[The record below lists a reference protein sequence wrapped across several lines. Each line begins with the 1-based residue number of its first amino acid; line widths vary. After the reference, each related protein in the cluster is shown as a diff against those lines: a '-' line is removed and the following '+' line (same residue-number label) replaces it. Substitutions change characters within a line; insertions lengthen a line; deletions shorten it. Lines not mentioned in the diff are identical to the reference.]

1 MSFDPYEFDR
11 SPNPFENRYPLGL
24 HLSNTFLWM
33 FLGLMIT
40 FGVAIASWL
49 AGIAPI
55 VFSTVG
61 TIALLIVQLV
71 VVISLTAM
79 IENMSVG
86 MAKACFVAYSAL
98 TGLTFSVYFYMFEL
112 GSLIFVFLT
121 TAVFF
126 GVFGLYG
133 RLTQTDLSSLRPIL
147 ISGLVVLLVYGLITL
162 FVPGLGMLDAVM
174 TLGAVALFLAYTAYD
189 MQKVERYYYYY
200 RSDSEMLEKA
210 AIFSALQLYLDFI
223 NLFIRLLRF
232 LGKRKD

>member
-11 SPNPFENRYPLGL
+11 SPNTFENEYPFGL
-24 HLSNTFLWM
+24 HLSNTFVWM

-40 FGVAIASWL
+40 FGVAL
-49 AGIAPI
+49 AGWMLRIGPV
-55 VFSTVG
+55 VFSTIG
-61 TIALLIVQLV
+61 SLALLIVQLV
-71 VVISLTAM
+71 VVVFLTAM
-79 IENMSVG
+79 IEKMSVG
-86 MAKACFVAYSAL
+86 MAKACFLAYSAL
-98 TGLTFSVYFYMFEL
+98 TGLTFTVYFYMFEL
-112 GSLIFVFLT
+112 GSMIFVFLV

-133 RLTQTDLSSLRPIL
+133 RMTQNDLSSLRPIL

-189 MQKVERYYYYY
+189 MQKVERYYYFY
-200 RSDSEMLEKA
+200 RHDPDMLEKA

>member
-11 SPNPFENRYPLGL
+11 SPKTVENEYPLGL

-40 FGVAIASWL
+40 FGVAIAGWMM
-49 AGIAPI
+49 GIAPLI
-55 VFSTVG
+55 FSTVG
-61 TIALLIVQLV
+61 TVALLVVQLL
-71 VVISLTAM
+71 VVIFLTAM
-79 IENMSVG
+79 IENMSAG
-86 MAKACFVAYSAL
+86 TAKACFVAYSAL
-98 TGLTFSVYFYMFEL
+98 TGLTFTVYFYLFEL
-112 GSLIFVFLT
+112 GSMIFVFLV

-147 ISGLVVLLVYGLITL
+147 ISGLIVLLVYGLITL
-162 FVPGLGMLDAVM
+162 FVPGLGMMDAFI

-189 MQKVERYYYYY
+189 MQKVEQHYYYY
-200 RSDSEMLEKA
+200 RSDPEMLEKA

>member
-11 SPNPFENRYPLGL
+11 SPNTFEGDDHLGL
-24 HLSNTFLWM
+24 HRSNTFLWM

-40 FGVAIASWL
+40 FGVAIAGWMT
-49 AGIAPI
+49 GVAPI
-55 VFSTVG
+55 VFSSVG
-61 TIALLIVQLV
+61 SLLLLIVQLV
-71 VVISLTAM
+71 VVVFLTAM

-86 MAKACFVAYSAL
+86 AAKACFVAYSAL
-98 TGLTFSVYFYMFEL
+98 TGLTFSVYFYLFEL
-112 GSLIFVFLT
+112 GSLIFVFLV

-147 ISGLVVLLVYGLITL
+147 LSGLVVLLVYGMITL

-200 RSDSEMLEKA
+200 RHDPEMLEKA

-223 NLFIRLLRF
+223 NLFVRLLRY